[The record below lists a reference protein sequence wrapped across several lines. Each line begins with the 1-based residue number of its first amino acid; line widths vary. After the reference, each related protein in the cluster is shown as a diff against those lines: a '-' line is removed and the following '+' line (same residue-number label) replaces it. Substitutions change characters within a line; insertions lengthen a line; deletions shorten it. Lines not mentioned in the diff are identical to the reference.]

1 MLRLTGVFSF
11 NVTNPLRL
19 FVFISCLFLGT
30 HSAFAQ
36 DDEPRFPGCTDPKD
50 VDCADMKMMQ
60 FVFSNI
66 KHPDGNPGGQ
76 VVASFMVEAS
86 GELTNVSIVES
97 LTPDCDEEVT
107 RIVKLMPD
115 WLPAIEEGGATNM
128 EWELVVKFTAK

>member
-1 MLRLTGVFSF
+1 MKKIYSYLVI
-11 NVTNPLRL
+11 L
-19 FVFISCLFLGT
+19 FFVLIT
-30 HSAFAQ
+30 QNIFAQ

-66 KHPDGNPGGQ
+66 KHPDGNPGGE

-86 GELTNVSIVES
+86 GKLTNLSIVES

-115 WLPAIEEGGATNM
+115 WLPAIKEGGATNM
-128 EWELVVKFTAK
+128 EWELVVKFIAK